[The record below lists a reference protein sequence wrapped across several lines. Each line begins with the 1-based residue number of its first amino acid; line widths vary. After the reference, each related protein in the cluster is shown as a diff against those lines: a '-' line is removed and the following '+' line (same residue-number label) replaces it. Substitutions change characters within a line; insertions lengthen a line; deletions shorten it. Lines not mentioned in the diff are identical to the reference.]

1 MVDRNQHS
9 RRALFGA
16 AAGLSGAALGLPAVM
31 GRASAQSRRPLNGMI
46 FCHSVGTPEELGFF
60 RAASG
65 IDVNATCWVSNTDTL
80 TRMAS
85 GAGRTFSVFNI
96 SMQFI
101 PILIQRGLV
110 APLDFAR
117 IPNTR
122 SLAPMFARPAHSTVG
137 GRQYSVP
144 FMFGYDSVVY
154 NRKKIGEVDSYG
166 VLFDERY
173 RGQIALRDDPQFTI
187 MQTALFL
194 GHTNPF
200 RLSSS
205 DLREIIRFLISK
217 KPMFRTLWGGFA
229 EAVSLLRSEEVVA
242 VGDGWISMA
251 WSLNGA
257 DGTDFAIAKPR
268 ERALVWTHD
277 WLMPREAAGG
287 VAEEAV
293 YRFMDWSLSA
303 EQAARMGRRV
313 GYVSPSTAGVPLLSP
328 QELQRIG
335 YNDYEQ
341 VWNTGLP
348 LTEVPPNLQEW
359 VDAWARFKAA

>member
-1 MVDRNQHS
+1 
-9 RRALFGA
+9 
-16 AAGLSGAALGLPAVM
+16 
-31 GRASAQSRRPLNGMI
+31 
-46 FCHSVGTPEELGFF
+46 
-60 RAASG
+60 
-65 IDVNATCWVSNTDTL
+65 
-80 TRMAS
+80 
-85 GAGRTFSVFNI
+85 
-96 SMQFI
+96 
-101 PILIQRGLV
+101 
-110 APLDFAR
+110 
-117 IPNTR
+117 
-122 SLAPMFARPAHSTVG
+122 MFARPAHSTVG

-341 VWNTGLP
+341 VWSTGLP
-348 LTEVPPNLQEW
+348 LTEVPSNLQEW